1 MAKDL
6 TNQVE
11 VNKSLL
17 KVFSELNDDS
27 IVVDTAKTIVKV
39 RVANMMLRNS
49 VEQSRYDTKMG
60 YSKKVD
66 YFETY

>member
-17 KVFSELNDDS
+17 KVFTDLNNES
-27 IVVDTAKTIVKV
+27 IVVDTSKVIAKV

-49 VEQSRYDTKMG
+49 VEQSKYDTKMG
-60 YSKKVD
+60 YTRKVD
-66 YFETY
+66 YFEQ

>member
-17 KVFSELNDDS
+17 KVFTDLNNDS
-27 IVVDTAKTIVKV
+27 IVVDTSKVIAKV

-49 VEQSRYDTKMG
+49 VEQSKYDTKMG
-60 YSKKVD
+60 YTRKVD
-66 YFETY
+66 YFEQ